1 MNTGWKK
8 HWEYA
13 MYKGEELLAIGTSNE
28 ICKLLNIKR
37 ATFQYYRSKDYKK
50 RIKNRKAKN
59 YRTII
64 RIDK

>member
-1 MNTGWKK
+1 MRKR
-8 HWEYA
+8 WEYA
-13 MYKGEELLAIGTSNE
+13 VYKGDECIAIGTSNE
-28 ICKLLNIKR
+28 ICNKLHIKR

-50 RIKNRKAKN
+50 RIANRKAKN